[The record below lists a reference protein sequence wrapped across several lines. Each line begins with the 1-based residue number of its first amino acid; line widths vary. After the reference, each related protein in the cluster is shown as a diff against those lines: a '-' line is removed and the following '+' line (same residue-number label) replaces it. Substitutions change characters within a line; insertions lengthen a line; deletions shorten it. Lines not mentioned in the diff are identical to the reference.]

1 MLSLLREIGS
11 QHSIISYISIVL
23 VSFISL
29 IFFLAYQGFKDVS
42 VNMKEESKD
51 VIKQW
56 LPGSG
61 AEDYVVS
68 AEINAKR

>member
-1 MLSLLREIGS
+1 MDLNIPSSPISHLYWFRSSLVF
-11 QHSIISYISIVL
+11 Y
-23 VSFISL
+23 
-29 IFFLAYQGFKDVS
+29 FLAYQGFKDVS